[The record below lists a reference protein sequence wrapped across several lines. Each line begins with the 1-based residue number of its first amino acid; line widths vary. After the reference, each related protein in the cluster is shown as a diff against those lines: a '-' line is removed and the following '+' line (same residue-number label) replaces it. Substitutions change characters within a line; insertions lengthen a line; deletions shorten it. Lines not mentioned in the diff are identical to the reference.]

1 MLYLSLFISV
11 EILLFNLYSIPIM
24 NQINEINWYPGHMQK
39 AIRRI
44 QEKLKQCDGVIEICD
59 ARAPFSSYPDYL
71 DKITQGKAKVVVFSK
86 IDLADP
92 VLFEKHKA
100 QLKAKGVEPFAY
112 DLRDKKSGKELLRY
126 LSSVRTSQDR
136 RFEKLKLPLPI
147 KRFIVLGI
155 PNVGKSTFINSIA
168 GKKKAAVE
176 NKPGKTRAETLIH
189 VTDKIYV
196 FDAPGVLEPN
206 YEDKN
211 VIAKLALLG
220 SVRQDILQLVAL
232 SDYLLD
238 FLKVHYK
245 EYLIARYGQLDF
257 DKEDDEEVFLQIAK
271 ERQFL
276 QNGQYDTSRARVT
289 LLTEFRSGTLGRMSL
304 DE

>member
-1 MLYLSLFISV
+1 
-11 EILLFNLYSIPIM
+11 M
-24 NQINEINWYPGHMQK
+24 NQIHEINWYPGHMQK

-71 DKITQGKAKVVVFSK
+71 NKITQGKTKVVVFSK
-86 IDLADP
+86 IDLTD
-92 VLFEKHKA
+92 LNRFEKHKKI
-100 QLKAKGVEPFAY
+100 LKENGIEPFAY

-126 LSSVRTSQDR
+126 LSNVRTSQDR
-136 RFEKLKLPLPI
+136 RFEKLNLPLPI

-155 PNVGKSTFINSIA
+155 PNVGKSTFINSLS

-176 NKPGKTRAETLIH
+176 NRPGKTRSETLIH
-189 VTDKIYV
+189 VSDKIYI

-220 SVRQDILQLVAL
+220 SVKQDILPMVAL
-232 SDYLLD
+232 SNYLLD
-238 FLKVHYK
+238 YLKKNYS
-245 EYLIARYGQLDF
+245 EGLLSRYPGIDLSR
-257 DKEDDEEVFLQIAK
+257 DDEEFFVELASI
-271 ERQFL
+271 RQFL
-276 QNGQYDTSRARVT
+276 LNGEYDTDRARIT
-289 LLTEFRSGTLGRMSL
+289 FLTEFRSGLLGRISL

>member
-1 MLYLSLFISV
+1 
-11 EILLFNLYSIPIM
+11 M
-24 NQINEINWYPGHMQK
+24 NYIHEINWYPGHMQK

-71 DKITQGKAKVVVFSK
+71 DKITQGKAKVIVFSK

-92 VLFEKHKA
+92 QKFEEHKTKL
-100 QLKAKGVEPFAY
+100 QEKGVEPFAY
-112 DLRDKKSGKELLRY
+112 DLRDKRAGKELLRY
-126 LSSVRTSQDR
+126 LSQVRTSQDN
-136 RFEKLKLPLPI
+136 RFLKLNLPLPV

-155 PNVGKSTFINSIA
+155 PNVGKSTFINSIS

-189 VTDKIYV
+189 VTDKIFV

-220 SVRQDILQLVAL
+220 SVKQDILPKVAL

-238 FLKVHYK
+238 FLKERYPNAI
-245 EYLIARYGQLDF
+245 LARYGELDLTV
-257 DKEDDEEVFLQIAK
+257 EDEQIFVQIAK
-271 ERQFL
+271 ARQFML
-276 QNGQYDTSRARVT
+276 NGIPDSDRARMT
-289 LLTEFRSGTLGRMSL
+289 LLTEFRSGVLGRMSL
-304 DE
+304 DD

>member
-1 MLYLSLFISV
+1 MHT
-11 EILLFNLYSIPIM
+11 
-24 NQINEINWYPGHMQK
+24 INEINWYPGHMQK

-44 QEKLKQCDGVIEICD
+44 SEKLKQCDGVIEICD
-59 ARAPFSSYPDYL
+59 ARAPFSSYPNYL
-71 DKITQGKAKVVVFSK
+71 DKLTQGKVKVVVFSK
-86 IDLADP
+86 IDLADKS
-92 VLFEKHKA
+92 VFLKHTQILKEK
-100 QLKAKGVEPFAY
+100 GIEPFAY
-112 DLRDKKSGKELLRY
+112 DLRDKKSGKELLDY
-126 LSSVRTSQDR
+126 LGKVRTSQDN

-147 KRFIVLGI
+147 KRFMVLGI
-155 PNVGKSTFINSIA
+155 PNVGKSTFINSLS

-189 VTDKIYV
+189 VTDKIYI

-220 SVRQDILQLVAL
+220 SVRQDILPLVAL

-238 FLKVHYK
+238 FLKKNYSQN
-245 EYLIARYGQLDF
+245 LLDRYGEINLNE
-257 DKEDDEEVFLQIAK
+257 EDEVIFNQIAINRSFK
-271 ERQFL
+271 I
-276 QNGQYDTSRARVT
+276 NGEIDSSRARVT
-289 LLTEFRSGTLGRMSL
+289 LLTEFKNGVLGRISL

>member
-1 MLYLSLFISV
+1 
-11 EILLFNLYSIPIM
+11 M
-24 NQINEINWYPGHMQK
+24 NYIHEINWYPGHMQK

-71 DKITQGKAKVVVFSK
+71 DKITQGKAKVIVFSK

-92 VLFEKHKA
+92 QKFEEHKTK
-100 QLKAKGVEPFAY
+100 LKEKGVEPFAY
-112 DLRDKKSGKELLRY
+112 DLRDKRAGKELLRY
-126 LSSVRTSQDR
+126 LSQVRTSQDN
-136 RFEKLKLPLPI
+136 RFLKLNLPLPV

-155 PNVGKSTFINSIA
+155 PNVGKSTFINSIS

-189 VTDKIYV
+189 VTDKIFV

-220 SVRQDILQLVAL
+220 SVKQDILPKVAL

-238 FLKVHYK
+238 FLKERYPK
-245 EYLIARYGQLDF
+245 AILARYGELDLTV
-257 DKEDDEEVFLQIAK
+257 EDEQIFVQIAK
-271 ERQFL
+271 ARQFML
-276 QNGQYDTSRARVT
+276 NGIPDSDRARMT
-289 LLTEFRSGTLGRMSL
+289 LLTEFRSGVLGRMSL
-304 DE
+304 DD

>member
-1 MLYLSLFISV
+1 
-11 EILLFNLYSIPIM
+11 M
-24 NQINEINWYPGHMQK
+24 NYIHEINWYPGHMQK
-39 AIRRI
+39 VIRRI

-71 DKITQGKAKVVVFSK
+71 DKITQGKAKVIVFSK

-92 VLFEKHKA
+92 ILFEKHKE
-100 QLKAKGVEPFAY
+100 QLKAKGVVPFAY
-112 DLRDKKSGKELLRY
+112 DLRDKRSGKELLRY
-126 LSSVRTSQDR
+126 LSQVRTSQDN
-136 RFEKLKLPLPI
+136 RFLKLNLPLPV

-189 VTDKIYV
+189 VTDKIFV

-220 SVRQDILQLVAL
+220 SVKQDILPKVAL

-238 FLKVHYK
+238 FLKERYRDS
-245 EYLIARYGQLDF
+245 LISRYGELDLSQ
-257 DKEDDEEVFLQIAK
+257 EDEQIFAQIAK
-271 ERQFL
+271 ARQFM
-276 QNGQYDTSRARVT
+276 QNGDYDTDRARTT

-304 DE
+304 DD

>member
-1 MLYLSLFISV
+1 
-11 EILLFNLYSIPIM
+11 M
-24 NQINEINWYPGHMQK
+24 NQIHEINWYPGHMQK

-71 DKITQGKAKVVVFSK
+71 DKITQGKTKVIVFSK

-92 VLFEKHKA
+92 QIFSKHKTM
-100 QLKAKGVEPFAY
+100 LKEKGVEPFAF
-112 DLRDKKSGKELLRY
+112 DLRDKKSGKELLKY
-126 LSSVRTSQDR
+126 LGQVRTSQDN
-136 RFEKLKLPLPI
+136 RFLKLGLPLPT
-147 KRFIVLGI
+147 KRFMVLGI
-155 PNVGKSTFINSIA
+155 PNVGKSTFINSVSQ
-168 GKKKAAVE
+168 KKKAAVE

-189 VTDKIYV
+189 VTDKIFI
-196 FDAPGVLEPN
+196 FDTPGVLEPN

-220 SVRQDILQLVAL
+220 SVKQDILPIVAL

-238 FLKVHYK
+238 FLHEKYH
-245 EYLIARYGQLDF
+245 ENLISRYGELDF
-257 DKEDDEEVFLQIAK
+257 SIDDENVFAQIASK
-271 ERQFL
+271 RQFL
-276 QNGQYDTSRARVT
+276 INGELDTNRARIT
-289 LLTEFRSGTLGRMSL
+289 LMTEFRSGTLGRISL

>member
-1 MLYLSLFISV
+1 
-11 EILLFNLYSIPIM
+11 M
-24 NQINEINWYPGHMQK
+24 NQIHEINWYPGHMQK

-71 DKITQGKAKVVVFSK
+71 DKITQGKAKVIVFSK

-92 VLFEKHKA
+92 IRFERHKEI
-100 QLKAKGVEPFAY
+100 LKSNGVQPFAY
-112 DLRDKKSGKELLRY
+112 DLRDKRSGKELLRY
-126 LSSVRTSQDR
+126 LSTVRTSQDR
-136 RFEKLKLPLPI
+136 RFEKLNLPLPI

-155 PNVGKSTFINSIA
+155 PNVGKSTFINSLS

-176 NKPGKTRAETLIH
+176 NRPGKTRSETLIH
-189 VTDKIYV
+189 VTDKIYI

-220 SVRQDILQLVAL
+220 SVKQDILPKVAL
-232 SDYLLD
+232 SNYLLD
-238 FLKVHYK
+238 FLKENYADG
-245 EYLIARYGQLDF
+245 LTRRYPGIDLF
-257 DKEDDEEVFLQIAK
+257 KDDEEFFSQLANI
-271 ERQFL
+271 RQFL
-276 QNGQYDTSRARVT
+276 INGDYDTDRARMT
-289 LLTEFRSGTLGRMSL
+289 LLTEFKSGLLGRISL
-304 DE
+304 DD

>member
-1 MLYLSLFISV
+1 
-11 EILLFNLYSIPIM
+11 M

-100 QLKAKGVEPFAY
+100 QLKAKGVEPFSY

-126 LSSVRTSQDR
+126 LSLVRTSQDR

-147 KRFIVLGI
+147 KRFIVLDIPKLLYKLKNWKHYLIGLGFGAGI
-155 PNVGKSTFINSIA
+155 I
-168 GKKKAAVE
+168 
-176 NKPGKTRAETLIH
+176 L
-189 VTDKIYV
+189 
-196 FDAPGVLEPN
+196 FD
-206 YEDKN
+206 
-211 VIAKLALLG
+211 IF
-220 SVRQDILQLVAL
+220 
-232 SDYLLD
+232 YLL
-238 FLKVHYK
+238 
-245 EYLIARYGQLDF
+245 EI
-257 DKEDDEEVFLQIAK
+257 
-271 ERQFL
+271 
-276 QNGQYDTSRARVT
+276 
-289 LLTEFRSGTLGRMSL
+289 SL
-304 DE
+304 S

>member
-1 MLYLSLFISV
+1 
-11 EILLFNLYSIPIM
+11 M
-24 NQINEINWYPGHMQK
+24 NYIHEINWYPGHMQK

-71 DKITQGKAKVVVFSK
+71 DKITQGKAKVIVFSK

-92 VLFEKHKA
+92 ILFEKHKE
-100 QLKAKGVEPFAY
+100 QLKAKGVVPFAY
-112 DLRDKKSGKELLRY
+112 DLRDKRSGKELLRY
-126 LSSVRTSQDR
+126 LSQVRTSQDN
-136 RFEKLKLPLPI
+136 RFLKLNLPLPV

-189 VTDKIYV
+189 VTDKIFV

-220 SVRQDILQLVAL
+220 SVKQDILPKVAL

-238 FLKVHYK
+238 FLKERYRDS
-245 EYLIARYGQLDF
+245 LISRYGELDLSQ
-257 DKEDDEEVFLQIAK
+257 EDEQIFAQIAK
-271 ERQFL
+271 ARQFM
-276 QNGQYDTSRARVT
+276 QNGDYDTDRARTT

-304 DE
+304 DD

>member
-1 MLYLSLFISV
+1 MHT
-11 EILLFNLYSIPIM
+11 
-24 NQINEINWYPGHMQK
+24 INEINWYPGHMQK

-44 QEKLKQCDGVIEICD
+44 SEKLKQCDGVIEICD
-59 ARAPFSSYPDYL
+59 ARAPFSSYPNYL
-71 DKITQGKAKVVVFSK
+71 DKLTQGKVKVVVFSK
-86 IDLADP
+86 IDLADKNIFFKHTQI
-92 VLFEKHKA
+92 LKEK
-100 QLKAKGVEPFAY
+100 GIEPFAY
-112 DLRDKKSGKELLRY
+112 DLRDKKSGKELLDY
-126 LSSVRTSQDR
+126 LSKVRTSQDN

-147 KRFIVLGI
+147 KRFMVLGI
-155 PNVGKSTFINSIA
+155 PNVGKSTFINSLS

-189 VTDKIYV
+189 VTDKIYI

-220 SVRQDILQLVAL
+220 SVRQDILPLVAL

-238 FLKVHYK
+238 FLKKNYRQN
-245 EYLIARYGQLDF
+245 LLDRYGEINL
-257 DKEDDEEVFLQIAK
+257 DEEDEMIFNQIAINRSFK
-271 ERQFL
+271 I
-276 QNGQYDTSRARVT
+276 NGEIDSSRARVT
-289 LLTEFRSGTLGRMSL
+289 LLTEFKNGVLGRISL

>member
-1 MLYLSLFISV
+1 
-11 EILLFNLYSIPIM
+11 M
-24 NQINEINWYPGHMQK
+24 NYIHEINWYPGHMQK

-71 DKITQGKAKVVVFSK
+71 DKITQGKAKVIVFSK

-92 VLFEKHKA
+92 ILFEKHKE
-100 QLKAKGVEPFAY
+100 QLKAKGVVPFAY
-112 DLRDKKSGKELLRY
+112 DLRDKRSGKELLRY
-126 LSSVRTSQDR
+126 LSQVRTSQDN
-136 RFEKLKLPLPI
+136 RFLKLNLPLPV

-189 VTDKIYV
+189 VTDKIFV

-211 VIAKLALLG
+211 VIAKLAILG
-220 SVRQDILQLVAL
+220 SVKQDILPKVAL

-238 FLKVHYK
+238 FLKERYRDS
-245 EYLIARYGQLDF
+245 LISRYGELDLSQ
-257 DKEDDEEVFLQIAK
+257 EDEQIFAQIAK
-271 ERQFL
+271 ARQFM
-276 QNGQYDTSRARVT
+276 QNGDYDTDRARTT

-304 DE
+304 DD

>member
-1 MLYLSLFISV
+1 
-11 EILLFNLYSIPIM
+11 M
-24 NQINEINWYPGHMQK
+24 NQIHEINWYPGHMQK

-71 DKITQGKAKVVVFSK
+71 DKITQGKAKVIVFSK

-92 VLFEKHKA
+92 VAFERHKEI
-100 QLKAKGVEPFAY
+100 LKEKGVEPFAF
-112 DLRDKKSGKELLRY
+112 DLRDRKSGKELLRY
-126 LSSVRTSQDR
+126 LGQVRTSQDR
-136 RFEKLKLPLPI
+136 RFEKLNLPLPT
-147 KRFIVLGI
+147 KRFMVLGI
-155 PNVGKSTFINSIA
+155 PNVGKSTFINSLSQ
-168 GKKKAAVE
+168 KKKAAVE

-189 VTDKIYV
+189 VTDKIFI
-196 FDAPGVLEPN
+196 FDTPGVLEPN

-220 SVRQDILQLVAL
+220 SVKQDILPIVAL

-238 FLKVHYK
+238 FIHGHYP
-245 EYLIARYGQLDF
+245 EALASRYGELDF
-257 DKEDDEEVFLQIAK
+257 SIDDEHVFTQIASK
-271 ERQFL
+271 RQFML
-276 QNGQYDTSRARVT
+276 NGKLDTDRARIT
-289 LLTEFRSGTLGRMSL
+289 LMTEFRSGTLGRMSL

>member
-1 MLYLSLFISV
+1 
-11 EILLFNLYSIPIM
+11 M
-24 NQINEINWYPGHMQK
+24 NQIHEINWYPGHMQK

-44 QEKLKQCDGVIEICD
+44 QEKLKKCDGVIEICD

-71 DKITQGKAKVVVFSK
+71 DKITQGKAKVIVFSK

-92 VLFEKHKA
+92 VIFDRQK
-100 QLKAKGVEPFAY
+100 QVLKDKGVEPFCY
-112 DLRDKKSGKELLRY
+112 DLRDKKAGKELLRY
-126 LSSVRTSQDR
+126 LSCVRTSQDR
-136 RFEKLKLPLPI
+136 RFEKLKLPLPV

-155 PNVGKSTFINSIA
+155 PNVGKSTFINSLA

-176 NKPGKTRAETLIH
+176 NKPGKTRAEILIH
-189 VTDKIYV
+189 VTDKIFI

-211 VIAKLALLG
+211 VIARLALLG
-220 SVRQDILQLVAL
+220 SVRQDILPIVAL

-238 FLKVHYK
+238 YLKEKYPDNLVK
-245 EYLIARYGQLDF
+245 RYGELDF
-257 DKEDDEEVFLQIAK
+257 DADDEEIFAQIA
-271 ERQFL
+271 RSRSFL
-276 QNGQYDTSRARVT
+276 QNGKEDTGRARNT
-289 LLTEFRSGTLGRMSL
+289 LLSEFRSGTLGRISF

>member
-1 MLYLSLFISV
+1 
-11 EILLFNLYSIPIM
+11 M
-24 NQINEINWYPGHMQK
+24 NYIHEINWYPGHMQK

-71 DKITQGKAKVVVFSK
+71 DKITQGKTKVIVFSK

-92 VLFEKHKA
+92 ILFEKHKEK
-100 QLKAKGVEPFAY
+100 LKAKGVVPFAY
-112 DLRDKKSGKELLRY
+112 DLRDKRSGKELLRY
-126 LSSVRTSQDR
+126 LSQVRTSQDN
-136 RFEKLKLPLPI
+136 RFLKLNLPLPV

-176 NKPGKTRAETLIH
+176 NKPGKTRSETLIH
-189 VTDKIYV
+189 VTDKIFV

-220 SVRQDILQLVAL
+220 SVKQDILPKVAL

-238 FLKVHYK
+238 FLKERYK
-245 EYLIARYGQLDF
+245 DSLISRYGELDLSL
-257 DKEDDEEVFLQIAK
+257 EDEQIFAQIAK
-271 ERQFL
+271 ARQFM
-276 QNGQYDTSRARVT
+276 QNGDYDTDRARTT

-304 DE
+304 DD

>member
-1 MLYLSLFISV
+1 
-11 EILLFNLYSIPIM
+11 M
-24 NQINEINWYPGHMQK
+24 NQIHEINWYPGHMQK

-71 DKITQGKAKVVVFSK
+71 DKITQGKTKVIVFSK

-92 VLFEKHKA
+92 VLFEKHKKT
-100 QLKAKGVEPFAY
+100 LLEKGVQPFAY

-136 RFEKLKLPLPI
+136 RFEKLNLPLPT

-155 PNVGKSTFINSIA
+155 PNVGKSTFINSLS

-189 VTDKIYV
+189 VSDKIYI

-220 SVRQDILQLVAL
+220 SVRQDILPIVAL

-238 FLKVHYK
+238 FLKEHYCQGLL
-245 EYLIARYGQLDF
+245 ERYGELDF
-257 DKEDDEEVFLQIAK
+257 SVDDENVFLQIAQS
-271 ERQFL
+271 RQFK
-276 QNGQYDTSRARVT
+276 QNGEWDSSRARIT
-289 LLTEFRSGTLGRMSL
+289 LLTEFRAGLLGRISL